1 MPEVSVWAPNA
12 ARVRVAIAEP
22 GEPLTDR
29 SPAGGRAV
37 PG

>member
-22 GEPLTDR
+22 GLDREPVR
-29 SPAGGRAV
+29 PNW
-37 PG
+37 